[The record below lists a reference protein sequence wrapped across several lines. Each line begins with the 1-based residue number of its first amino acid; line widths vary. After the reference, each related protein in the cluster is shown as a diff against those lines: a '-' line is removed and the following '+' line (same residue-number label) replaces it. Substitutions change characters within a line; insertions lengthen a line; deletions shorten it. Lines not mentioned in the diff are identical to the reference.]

1 MVSLLNSNILKR
13 RVNLGIDL
21 GSDNTSIFETNKG
34 KIFREP
40 SVIAVNTLSN
50 KVITIGKPAHEMI
63 GKTPKFIEC
72 IKPINKGNI
81 HSFDFSELLISE
93 FIHKTL
99 NNKFKINNLTIA
111 IPSNLTNLEKVAIN
125 EAFKIIGARNL
136 SLVNKSLAA
145 LVGCNVDVANITG
158 LMIVDIGASYTEIGV
173 ISLGGCV
180 ISKTINISGDSIN
193 NDIINYVKSKFNV
206 NISSTQALVLKES
219 VESLCNDI
227 DPNSSKSISVF
238 KDSLPFKLDIPII
251 DIQKILKFNLIK
263 VIDCIK
269 DIIENIS
276 IELKSDILLNGIIL
290 SGGHCNIR
298 DIDKYFESNLEIKC
312 KIPENFLTCIA
323 EGAGKIS
330 DTFSQAYI
338 DNEHNEIVLLN

>member
-1 MVSLLNSNILKR
+1 MLKR

-40 SVIAVNTLSN
+40 SVIAINTLTN
-50 KVITIGKPAHEMI
+50 KVITTGKPAYDMF
-63 GKTPKFIEC
+63 GKTPQFIEC

-81 HSFDFSELLISE
+81 HSFDSSELLISE
-93 FIHKTL
+93 FINKTI

-125 EAFKIIGARNL
+125 EAFKIVGARNL

-145 LVGCNVDVANITG
+145 LIGCGIDVVNVSG

-173 ISLGGCV
+173 VSLGGCV
-180 ISKTINISGDSIN
+180 VSRTINISGHSIN

-206 NISSTQALVLKES
+206 TISSAQALTLKES
-219 VESLCNDI
+219 VENLFNDI
-227 DPNSSKSISVF
+227 DSESNKIISVF
-238 KDSLPFKLDIPII
+238 KDSLPFKLSVPII
-251 DIQKILKFNLIK
+251 DIQKILKNNLIK
-263 VIDCIK
+263 VVDCIK

-276 IELKSDILLNGIIL
+276 VELKSDILLNGIIL
-290 SGGHCNIR
+290 SGGHCNIAS
-298 DIDKYFESNLEIKC
+298 IDKYFESNLEIKC

-330 DTFSQAYI
+330 DTLRQSYI
-338 DNEHNEIVLLN
+338 DKENNEVVLIS